1 MDALL
6 DLTLNRAL
14 HPNSHNDHN
23 NNINNNNKNNNKSS
37 SNKTNSRSS
46 NKTNSS
52 SSSNTNNN
60 ARPER
65 KRTPIH
71 RCATVEQRIHC
82 ETQYFCKHAPISR
95 AKLTRQ
101 KNKKIYAC
109 LCKNTVFCKGFA
121 SAGISDFSVLRG
133 CKG

>member
-1 MDALL
+1 MYL
-6 DLTLNRAL
+6 DTLTTLADIMASAPRVAG
-14 HPNSHNDHN
+14 P
-23 NNINNNNKNNNKSS
+23 
-37 SNKTNSRSS
+37 RSAIEGTE
-46 NKTNSS
+46 NL
-52 SSSNTNNN
+52 N

-65 KRTPIH
+65 KRMPIH

-95 AKLTRQ
+95 PKMTRQ
-101 KNKKIYAC
+101 KNKKLYAC
-109 LCKNTVFCKGFA
+109 LCKNTAFCKGFS